1 MRKDRMVNLDAATH
15 RAIKV
20 VLGAGL
26 AFSMGGLANV
36 AHADQLETLH
46 HVGDGYQSVRV
57 ITKYEIHAHR
67 RTFDLFAKEPNIP
80 TISRAVEKEI
90 AVQTI
95 QQICSGGRVK
105 GGWIVRIFLPGE
117 NSPAATCQPGVYHRH
132 KR

>member
-1 MRKDRMVNLDAATH
+1 MNLDAATH
-15 RAIKV
+15 RAIKF

-26 AFSMGGLANV
+26 AFSMLGLANI

-57 ITKYEIHAHR
+57 ITKYEIHADR

-90 AVQTI
+90 AEQTI
-95 QQICSGGRVK
+95 QQICSGGRVG

-117 NSPAATCQPGVYHRH
+117 TSPAATCRAGVSHRH
-132 KR
+132 KQ